1 MNQVPESTRLHIA
14 FVCHGSMGGSGV
26 VARQLA
32 SARVA
37 RGHRAWV
44 LTSRHDEHPSPA
56 GVQTIHVQ
64 TPDYPVLDHPP
75 VALAMASALLSLHN
89 DVGLHLVHVH
99 YALPW
104 SVSAWLA
111 QQMSGGAF
119 RVIHTLHGT
128 DVTGIGGDPAYA
140 PTLRHVLQQADGITT
155 PSQSLR
161 QDVARTFG
169 PSVGG
174 RTSVIANGV
183 DTSRFFPVADD
194 ARAALRRRLW
204 PGGDPDDKWL
214 IHISNFRPVKQ
225 VSLVIDTFVS
235 VVATCPAR
243 LILVGDGPERESAE
257 QRIAGR
263 GLSDR
268 VLWIPGVA
276 DTTPCLQAADVFLL
290 PSRTESFGLA
300 ALEAMACGVPV
311 VAFRVGGIPEV
322 VPDGVCGRLLDS
334 DAPEQLA
341 SATLQ
346 WADHSER
353 EHVSNACRSHAESRF
368 ALHRIAD
375 QWEHYYVACFHGV
388 TP

>member
-1 MNQVPESTRLHIA
+1 VNHASERARLHIA

-32 SARVA
+32 SAMVA
-37 RGHRAWV
+37 RGHRAWL

-75 VALAMASALLSLHN
+75 VTLAMASALLSLHN
-89 DVGLHLVHVH
+89 QVGLHLVHVH

-140 PTLRHVLQQADGITT
+140 PTLRHVLQQGDGITT

-161 QDVARTFG
+161 HDVEHTFG
-169 PSVGG
+169 PLVGD

-183 DTSRFFPVADD
+183 DTDRFFPASDSE
-194 ARAALRRRLW
+194 RASLRRRLW
-204 PGGDPDDKWL
+204 PGGDPADKWL

-225 VSLVIDTFVS
+225 VELVVDTFVS
-235 VVATCPAR
+235 VVSTCSAR
-243 LILVGDGPERESAE
+243 LILVGDGPDRERAE

-263 GLSDR
+263 GLNDR

-276 DTTPCLQAADVFLL
+276 DTTPWLQASDVFLL

-322 VPDGVCGRLLDS
+322 VPDGVCGSLLAR
-334 DAPEQLA
+334 DASEQLA

-346 WADHSER
+346 WADPSER
-353 EHVSNACRSHAESRF
+353 DRVSRDCRSHAVSHF
-368 ALHRIAD
+368 ALQQVAD
-375 QWEHYYVACFHGV
+375 RWENYYFSCFHGV
-388 TP
+388 SP

>member
-1 MNQVPESTRLHIA
+1 MNHASERARLHIA
-14 FVCHGSMGGSGV
+14 FVCHGTMGGSGV

-32 SARVA
+32 SAMVA
-37 RGHRAWV
+37 RGHRAWL
-44 LTSRHDEHPSPA
+44 LTSRHDEHPAPA

-89 DVGLHLVHVH
+89 EVGLHLVHVH

-128 DVTGIGGDPAYA
+128 DVTGIGGDPAYV

-161 QDVARTFG
+161 QDVEHTFG
-169 PSVGG
+169 FTIGD

-183 DTSRFFPVADD
+183 DTDRYFTVGAD
-194 ARAALRRRLW
+194 ARASLRRRLW
-204 PGGDPDDKWL
+204 PDSDPDDKWL

-225 VSLVIDTFVS
+225 VSLVVDTFAT
-235 VVATCPAR
+235 VATCCSAR
-243 LILVGDGPERESAE
+243 LIMVGEGPEREGAE

-268 VLWIPGVA
+268 VQWIPGVA
-276 DTTPCLQAADVFLL
+276 NTTPWLQASDVFLL

-300 ALEAMACGVPV
+300 ALEALACGVPV

-322 VPDGVCGRLLDS
+322 VPDGICGSLLAS
-334 DAPEQLA
+334 DETAQMA
-341 SATLQ
+341 SATLE
-346 WADHSER
+346 WAGVLQRER
-353 EHVSNACRSHAESRF
+353 VSQACRTQAESHF
-368 ALHRIAD
+368 ALHRIAE
-375 QWEHYYVACFHGV
+375 QWEQYYFSCLHGV
-388 TP
+388 SP